1 LTANTRPGKIDA
13 DTGFMGV
20 LMLDTRF
27 ARPLGDIGNPLTFA
41 ELGIPVRYAT
51 VTGASPQRIVQQG
64 GPALLQPFVDAG
76 QALVREGARMVCTS
90 CGFLVRWQ
98 AQLDRELPVPVHTS
112 SLLACAGLRRPGILT
127 IDAQS
132 LDRSTLRAAGV
143 ADTTPVHGVAPG
155 CEFQRRILGNAVQ
168 MNLAQA
174 REDVVQAARQLVSAH
189 PGITD
194 IVFECTNMPPYRQ
207 AVMDATG
214 RPVVD
219 IMTVLQRAWSERLA
233 AR

>member
-1 LTANTRPGKIDA
+1 MTANTRPGKIDA

-51 VTGASPQRIVQQG
+51 VTGASPQPIVQQG
-64 GPALLQPFVDAG
+64 D
-76 QALVREGARMVCTS
+76 
-90 CGFLVRWQ
+90 
-98 AQLDRELPVPVHTS
+98 
-112 SLLACAGLRRPGILT
+112 
-127 IDAQS
+127 
-132 LDRSTLRAAGV
+132 
-143 ADTTPVHGVAPG
+143 PVHGVAPG
-155 CEFQRRILGNAVQ
+155 CEFQRRILGNAVR